1 MNPTS
6 KQPKMDLEFFLEH
19 YKNDVIGQS
28 VALYIIA
35 SKNLSPQYQKQN
47 FCRCGVAGS
56 REVANI
62 RLDRS
67 ATAAGGEAKAS
78 SLHTRCGM
86 YLANSIQSM
95 DIIAVL
101 LIPRSVVNR
110 PTGPTITRILET
122 RNPGD
127 NRPDYALRGKTMAI
141 TMEALFHSYIDQLP
155 DVSRARRK
163 TEWFKSR
170 KPDFSSLKLALQAVG
185 NGTYIDFTKHPNA
198 MPGTIKGQKLGSGML
213 GRKMGAVTHP
223 FRTSP
228 RLDEMIREGVK
239 DVDGNISLSHEDIE
253 DIRISTPRGL
263 RILDMITRR
272 ERATQTTQTE
282 TENNKTKNITTPTT
296 VRMTRSGVEALRA
309 AALRGDDI
317 QLRRSM
323 RNLGN

>member
-1 MNPTS
+1 
-6 KQPKMDLEFFLEH
+6 MDLEFFLEH
-19 YKNDVIGQS
+19 YKNDIIGES

-67 ATAAGGEAKAS
+67 ATASGGEAKAS
-78 SLHTRCGM
+78 SLYTRCGM

-95 DIIAVL
+95 DIIAAL

-122 RNPGD
+122 RKPGD
-127 NRPDYALRGKTMAI
+127 NRPDYALRGRTMAI
-141 TMEALFHSYIDQLP
+141 TMEALFHTYIDELP

-170 KPDFSSLKLALQAVG
+170 KPDFSSIKLALQAVG

-198 MPGTIKGQKLGSGML
+198 MPGTIKGQKLGVGML
-213 GRKMGAVTHP
+213 DRKLGAVTHP
-223 FRTSP
+223 FKTSP
-228 RLDEMIREGVK
+228 RLDEMKRDGITDE
-239 DVDGNISLSHEDIE
+239 DGNISLSYEDIE

-263 RILDMITRR
+263 RILEMITRR
-272 ERATQTTQTE
+272 ERVTQTTQTDSNIKN
-282 TENNKTKNITTPTT
+282 TKTKNITTT

-309 AALRGDDI
+309 AASRGDGK

-323 RNLGN
+323 RMLNLGNR